1 MTSFVLP
8 CPLEDHD
15 MLLQTK
21 LDDGNIAT
29 IGRVLEIEAHELVFL
44 LLKPFLEH
52 GKKTLHF
59 GGVVRVDDMEIGRA
73 MCEHVPVASSW
84 IHGGGW
90 ERREERETNRNGGR
104 SRYYS
109 VSDVYD
115 LARNNFQGAGFE
127 RLGPLVPV

>member
-1 MTSFVLP
+1 MF
-8 CPLEDHD
+8 LE
-15 MLLQTK
+15 TK

-44 LLKPFLEH
+44 LLKPFLEP

-90 ERREERETNRNGGR
+90 VRREERETNINGGR
-104 SRYYS
+104 SRYCS
-109 VSDVYD
+109 VSHLV
-115 LARNNFQGAGFE
+115 RNNFQGVGFE

>member
-1 MTSFVLP
+1 MQFSYPMNQRKAPIKTMTSFILP

-15 MLLQTK
+15 MFLETK

-52 GKKTLHF
+52 RKKTLDF
-59 GGVVRVDDMEIGRA
+59 GTVVRVDDLEIGRA

-84 IHGGGW
+84 IHGGGCGKE
-90 ERREERETNRNGGR
+90 ERRGR
-104 SRYYS
+104 RTEMEDGQVYCS
-109 VSDVYD
+109 VA
-115 LARNNFQGAGFE
+115 L
-127 RLGPLVPV
+127 L